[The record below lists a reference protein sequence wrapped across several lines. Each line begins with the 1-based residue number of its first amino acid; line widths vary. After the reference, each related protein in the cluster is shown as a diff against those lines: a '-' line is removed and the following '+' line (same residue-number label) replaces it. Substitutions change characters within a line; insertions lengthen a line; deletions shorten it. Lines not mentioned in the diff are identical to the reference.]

1 MRQGRSSC
9 RWRGACGNWHEGIP
23 SLHLANEAMSG
34 NRRTWKE
41 KVLDPRATSVLLLGV
56 VVVVYANSLNN
67 GFHFDDEHS
76 LTANPAVRRIGNI
89 PAFFTDPGLF
99 SRDPG
104 SGMYR
109 PLVLI
114 SYALTYAVA
123 GYSGP
128 AFHAVNVIVHALV
141 VLLATALLRQVYG
154 DARAALLGGLLIA
167 VHPLA
172 SEPVNYVSSRSESMA
187 AAGYV
192 AAVLLHRRSG
202 GRAGWPSLLAFG
214 AALLSKSTAVTLPLV
229 LLLHDRMT
237 GWGSGSANRQAGSP
251 QDQVCRPAAVPSVHL
266 HPGTGD
272 ASAAAFT
279 GAAAVIPATDFCR
292 DLVRRYGA
300 YWLLAG
306 IYVLGTRTLLLRA
319 TTTAPVRPLIEHWLI
334 QTKALAYYIRLLMF
348 PQPLSV
354 EHQFGTA
361 AGWTNPALLAALA
374 LSGTL
379 VWLIR
384 RQRISVFWCAWM
396 LLALLP
402 TLMVPLNVLVNER
415 RLYLPLVA
423 GTGWLI
429 GLLRDH
435 VWRFRS
441 TMGTWMLLSL
451 LTVLTVQR
459 NTDWR
464 STERLWAQA
473 RRVSPQAVR
482 PHLRLGSVYRQAGW
496 IDQART
502 AYLRVLDLDSTNA
515 SAYNNLGNLY
525 EAEGH
530 AGDAKLYY
538 AKALRLQPHYVEAQV
553 NLAALYSRSGHLN
566 EAIAL
571 LEAARQAGNERPAW
585 LNNLGT
591 TYLRAERYDEAI
603 EVLQQA
609 VALEPDH
616 AGMRYN
622 LAGALAGAGR
632 LQAAETAFR
641 AALQLDPAHAGA
653 HVRLGELLQQ
663 QGRPQEAARAY
674 RSFLEH
680 WHGDPA
686 TADVVHQRLRRLEKA
701 P

>member
-9 RWRGACGNWHEGIP
+9 RWRGACGNWNEGSP
-23 SLHLANEAMSG
+23 RLYLADNEMNGSP
-34 NRRTWKE
+34 RTWKE
-41 KVLDPRATSVLLLGV
+41 KVLDPRATGVLLLGV
-56 VVVVYANSLNN
+56 VVAVYANSLNN

-89 PAFFTDPGLF
+89 PAFLTDPGLF

-114 SYALTYAVA
+114 SYTLTYAVA

-141 VLLATALLRQVYG
+141 VLLAAALLRQVYG
-154 DARAALLGGLLIA
+154 DARAALLGGLLLA

-172 SEPVNYVSSRSESMA
+172 SEPVNYISSRSESMA

-202 GRAGWPSLLAFG
+202 GRVGWPSLLAFG

-229 LLLHDRMT
+229 LLVHDRMM
-237 GWGSGSANRQAGSP
+237 GWGSGSASRQAGP
-251 QDQVCRPAAVPSVHL
+251 PPDPAFRPAGLRSVRL
-266 HPGTGD
+266 HPGAVD
-272 ASAAAFT
+272 ASATAPA
-279 GAAAVIPATDFCR
+279 GAAAVVPAADTCR
-292 DLVRRYGA
+292 DIVRRYGA

-354 EHQFGTA
+354 EHQFSTA
-361 AGWTNPALLAALA
+361 AGWTDPALLAALA

-384 RQRISVFWCAWM
+384 RQRIAVFWCVWM

-402 TLMVPLNVLVNER
+402 TLVVPLNVLVNER

-435 VWRFRS
+435 IWRLRN
-441 TMGTWMLLSL
+441 TMGAWMLLSL
-451 LTVLTVQR
+451 LAILTVQR
-459 NTDWR
+459 NTDWS
-464 STERLWAQA
+464 STERLWTQA

-482 PHLRLGSVYRQAGW
+482 PHLRLGSVYREAGW

-515 SAYNNLGNLY
+515 AAYNNLGNLY

-530 AGDAKLYY
+530 AGAAKQAY
-538 AKALRLQPHYVEAQV
+538 AQALRLQPHYVEAQV
-553 NLAALYSRSGHLN
+553 NLAALYSRSGRLN

-571 LEAARQAGNERPAW
+571 LEAARQAGGERPAW

-591 TYLRAERYDEAI
+591 TYLRAERYDAAI
-603 EVLQQA
+603 GVLQQA

-622 LAGALAGAGR
+622 LAGALAGTGR
-632 LQAAETAFR
+632 LEAAEAAFR

-663 QGRPQEAARAY
+663 QGRDQEAARAY
-674 RSFLEH
+674 RNFLQH
-680 WHGDPA
+680 WHGETS
-686 TADVVHQRLRRLEKA
+686 TADVVQQRLRQLERA
-701 P
+701 E